1 MSKIK
6 EKEEAKEKNKCINNN
21 DSNKEDLLINNDLYL
36 NIDSKNVLTGTSKD
50 DINFIKER
58 IQTFQNDQSN
68 KDEISKEKLTQQITK
83 KFLDKLFPKCES
95 HVRKISLAIS
105 RDIQAIKK
113 LTLEIIEDNIDY
125 FYSNRHEIK
134 YLKSLKLTKERFRNI
149 GYILCYIYPKLTKF
163 KIKDSSEIKKY
174 LKEVVKNNNNINIKN
189 KVNIDV
195 LTDYFFYC
203 GEKGIDPSQIKKTT
217 VWKTLI
223 NKYEVPPELI
233 FLVNLFGGIKYLVI
247 DIDFEGE
254 KLDNEDIKLFTIT
267 ILNTSF
273 IFPFLDHVSLNFIH
287 NKLQFS
293 LYERYYSKIINLLK
307 LGEETIK
314 KNIIKNHNFIYNKK
328 WDFEHDFNLED
339 YSKNQ
344 MFNQKNLKIVY
355 DEYSI
360 LYYLEENDNKN
371 IQEEKKGF
379 FSFIYKNKDNKSR
392 ENLILS
398 QNNDFNIDEFN
409 SEDEADNDVKS
420 SKTQK
425 NYRSYTLF
433 PKKKNNNNNNDN
445 QNKNQY
451 KDVLEKNA
459 GIFDIILMTICCI
472 TKIDSIKELD
482 LISNDFYNKDFVNY
496 LKNSY
501 KLDAASID
509 DEYHILDMLYKA
521 KKFELLNIEINSL
534 DIMTFDKIICII
546 YKNEFL
552 KSLKISFFSSDV
564 SYFIIT
570 IFKVYEQIKENED
583 IIKDVLKEKN
593 NLSIE
598 SFEKKILDELSLYF
612 INDLF
617 LLFEI
622 IKSKQNL
629 EELGLNFDI
638 PNILLN
644 YKNYKVPIFKFLLN
658 IIFLIDN
665 NEFLNKNKIKKLTL
679 LSPNTIFDN
688 RKEYDID
695 EYFKEI
701 RIFKNCKQLKE
712 LNVQFQFYEIKY
724 LKNIISSNLVILS
737 IGDLDLLTFKEL
749 VNYLIS
755 YNFSKKSVLTNLSI
769 KILKKINSFSTELKI
784 ILRNLFSI
792 KIKNLTEIKLFTD
805 IIIDNKAKYIYLM
818 EILRNNWIPFYTITL
833 NEISNKT
840 ITKYN
845 ILKQNLS
852 FLVPR
857 SLETKIFKENE
868 LKAKKKDS
876 NFYVNEEM
884 FYVLKYLFTYRY
896 TNSTLGFFE
905 IKNIIFTILKY
916 IYLTSNIKILH
927 KLEESY
933 NTN

>member
-6 EKEEAKEKNKCINNN
+6 VKEEEKNKSNNN
-21 DSNKEDLLINNDLYL
+21 NYSDKEDLLINNDLYL
-36 NIDSKNVLTGTSKD
+36 NIDSKYALKGASKD
-50 DINFIKER
+50 DIEFIRER
-58 IQTFQNDQSN
+58 IQTFQDDKSY
-68 KDEISKEKLTQQITK
+68 KDEISKEKLTQYITQ

-95 HVRKISLAIS
+95 NVRKISLSIS
-105 RDIQAIKK
+105 REIQAIKK
-113 LTLEIIEDNIDY
+113 LTLEIIENNIDY
-125 FYSNRHEIK
+125 FYSIRHEIK

-149 GYILCYIYPKLTKF
+149 GYILCFIYPKITKF
-163 KIKDSSEIKKY
+163 KIKESSEIKKY

-189 KVNIDV
+189 KVSIDV

-203 GEKGIDPSQIKKTT
+203 GENGIDPSQIKKTK
-217 VWKTLI
+217 VWEILI
-223 NKYEVPPELI
+223 KKYEVPPELI

-314 KNIIKNHNFIYNKK
+314 KNIIRNHNLIYNKK
-328 WDFEHDFNLED
+328 WDFEHDFNLEE

-344 MFNQKNLKIVY
+344 MVNQNNLKIVY

-371 IQEEKKGF
+371 KQEEEKKSF
-379 FSFIYKNKDNKSR
+379 FRFIYKNKDNKSR

-409 SEDEADNDVKS
+409 SDDEIDNDVKS
-420 SKTQK
+420 SRTQK
-425 NYRSYTLF
+425 NYRSNTFF
-433 PKKKNNNNNNDN
+433 PKKKNNNNNNEN
-445 QNKNQY
+445 EKKIQY
-451 KDVLEKNA
+451 KDVLEENA

-482 LISNDFYNKDFVNY
+482 LISNDFYNLDFVNY
-496 LKNSY
+496 LKKCY

-570 IFKVYEQIKENED
+570 IFKVYEEIKKSED
-583 IIKDVLKEKN
+583 IIKYALKERS
-593 NLSIE
+593 NLSLE
-598 SFEKKILDELSLYF
+598 SFEKKILDELSTYF
-612 INDLF
+612 IKDLF

-622 IKSKQNL
+622 IKSKKNL

-644 YKNYKVPIFKFLLN
+644 NKNYKVPIFKFLLN

-688 RKEYDID
+688 RKEYIID
-695 EYFKEI
+695 EIFKEI

-737 IGDLDLLTFKEL
+737 IGDLDLLTFEEL

-755 YNFSKKSVLTNLSI
+755 YNFSKKSALTHLSI
-769 KILKKINSFSTELKI
+769 KILKKINYFSTELKM

-792 KIKNLTEIKLFTD
+792 KIKNLTELKLFTD

-818 EILRNNWIPFYTITL
+818 EILRNNWIPYYTITL
-833 NEISNKT
+833 NEISNNT
-840 ITKYN
+840 ISKYN
-845 ILKQNLS
+845 KLKQNLP

-884 FYVLKYLFTYRY
+884 FYALKYLFTYRY
-896 TNSTLGFFE
+896 TNNTLGFFE
-905 IKNIIFTILKY
+905 IKNIIFIILKY

-927 KLEESY
+927 KLDQSY
-933 NTN
+933 DIN

>member
-1 MSKIK
+1 MSKLK
-6 EKEEAKEKNKCINNN
+6 EKEEAKEKNKCNNKN

-36 NIDSKNVLTGTSKD
+36 NIDSKNVLKETSKD
-50 DINFIKER
+50 DIKDIRER
-58 IQTFQNDQSN
+58 IQIFQNDQSN
-68 KDEISKEKLTQQITK
+68 KDEKSKENLTHTITEN
-83 KFLDKLFPKCES
+83 FLDKLFPKCES
-95 HVRKISLAIS
+95 NVRKISLAIS
-105 RDIQAIKK
+105 REIQAIKK
-113 LTLEIIEDNIDY
+113 LTAEIIEDNIDY

-149 GYILCYIYPKLTKF
+149 GYILCYIYPKLTTF
-163 KIKDSSEIKKY
+163 KIKESSKIKVY

-189 KVNIDV
+189 NVSIDV
-195 LTDYFFYC
+195 LTDFFFYC
-203 GEKGIDPSQIKKTT
+203 GENGIDPSQIKKTA
-217 VWKTLI
+217 VWKMLI

-293 LYERYYSKIINLLK
+293 LYERYYSKIFNLLK
-307 LGEETIK
+307 VGEETIK

-328 WDFEHDFNLED
+328 WDFEHDFNLEE
-339 YSKNQ
+339 YAKNQ
-344 MFNQKNLKIVY
+344 IFNQNNLKIIY
-355 DEYSI
+355 DKYSI
-360 LYYLEENDNKN
+360 LYYLEEKDNINKP
-371 IQEEKKGF
+371 EEKKSF
-379 FSFIYKNKDNKSR
+379 FSIFYKNSENKSKDN
-392 ENLILS
+392 LISS
-398 QNNDFNIDEFN
+398 QNNEYNLDEFN
-409 SEDEADNDVKS
+409 SEDEIDNDLYS
-420 SKTQK
+420 CKTQK
-425 NYRSYTLF
+425 PTRAHTLL
-433 PKKKNNNNNNDN
+433 PKKKNNNDN
-445 QNKNQY
+445 GNKNQY
-451 KDVLEKNA
+451 KDLLEKNA

-472 TKIDSIKELD
+472 TKIDSIKKLD
-482 LISNDFYNKDFVNY
+482 LISNDFYNKDFINY
-496 LKNSY
+496 LMNNY

-534 DIMTFDKIICII
+534 DIMTFDKIIGII
-546 YKNEFL
+546 YKNESL
-552 KSLKISFFSSDV
+552 NSLKISFFSSDV

-570 IFKVYEQIKENED
+570 IFKAYQQIKRKED
-583 IIKDVLKEKN
+583 IKKYVIKEKR

-598 SFEKKILDELSLYF
+598 SFEQTMLNELSIYF

-622 IKSKQNL
+622 IKSKHNL

-644 YKNYKVPIFKFLLN
+644 NKNYKIPIFKFLLN

-679 LSPNTIFDN
+679 LSTNTIIDN
-688 RKEYDID
+688 RAEYNID
-695 EYFKEI
+695 EIFKEI
-701 RIFKNCKQLKE
+701 RIFKNCKKLKE
-712 LNVQFQFYEIKY
+712 LNIQFQFYNIKY
-724 LKNIISSNLVILS
+724 LKNIISSNLIILN
-737 IGDLDLLTFKEL
+737 IGDLDFLTLEEL

-755 YNFSKKSVLTNLSI
+755 YNFSKKSVLTHLNI
-769 KILKKINSFSTELKI
+769 KILKKINSFNTELKI
-784 ILRNLFSI
+784 VLRNLFNI
-792 KIKNLTEIKLFTD
+792 KIKSLTELKLFTD

-818 EILRNNWIPFYTITL
+818 EILSNNWIPFYTITL
-833 NEISNKT
+833 NEISSKT
-840 ITKYN
+840 ITKFSKLKEN
-845 ILKQNLS
+845 IP

-857 SLETKIFKENE
+857 SLEKMIFKENE
-868 LKAKKKDS
+868 LKAKKKDC

-884 FYVLKYLFTYRY
+884 FYALKYLFTYRY

-916 IYLTSNIKILH
+916 IYLTSNIKISH
-927 KLEESY
+927 KLEESLD
-933 NTN
+933 

>member
-6 EKEEAKEKNKCINNN
+6 EKEEAKGNKCNNKN

-36 NIDSKNVLTGTSKD
+36 NIDSKNVLKETSEV
-50 DINFIKER
+50 DINDIRER
-58 IQTFQNDQSN
+58 IQIFQNDQSN
-68 KDEISKEKLTQQITK
+68 KDEKSKENLTHIITQN
-83 KFLDKLFPKCES
+83 FLDKLFPKCES
-95 HVRKISLAIS
+95 NVRKISLTIS
-105 RDIQAIKK
+105 REIQAIKK
-113 LTLEIIEDNIDY
+113 LTAEIIEDNIDY

-149 GYILCYIYPKLTKF
+149 GYILCYIYPKLTTF
-163 KIKDSSEIKKY
+163 KIKESSKIKVY

-203 GEKGIDPSQIKKTT
+203 GENGIDPSQIKKTA
-217 VWKTLI
+217 VWKKLI
-223 NKYEVPPELI
+223 DKYEVPPELI

-293 LYERYYSKIINLLK
+293 LYERYYSKIFNLLK
-307 LGEETIK
+307 VGEETIK

-328 WDFEHDFNLED
+328 WDFEHDFNLEE

-344 MFNQKNLKIVY
+344 IFNQNNLKIVY
-355 DEYSI
+355 DEFSI
-360 LYYLEENDNKN
+360 LYYLEEKDNINKP
-371 IQEEKKGF
+371 EEKKSF
-379 FSFIYKNKDNKSR
+379 FSIFYKNSDNKSKD
-392 ENLILS
+392 NLISS
-398 QNNDFNIDEFN
+398 QNNEYNIDEFN
-409 SEDEADNDVKS
+409 SEDEIDNDSNS

-425 NYRSYTLF
+425 PTRAYTLL
-433 PKKKNNNNNNDN
+433 PKRKNNNDN
-445 QNKNQY
+445 GNRNQY
-451 KDVLEKNA
+451 RDLLEKNA

-472 TKIDSIKELD
+472 TKIDSIKKLD
-482 LISNDFYNKDFVNY
+482 LISNDFYNKDFINY
-496 LKNSY
+496 LMNNY

-868 LKAKKKDS
+868 LKAKKKDC

-916 IYLTSNIKILH
+916 IYLTSNIKISH